1 MDILNGGY
9 RASDENDETAYLLA
23 SPANAEHLQKSIGQ
37 AKKGEVVSVSLDDI
51 WNLKFSDQSDKT

>member
-9 RASDENDETAYLLA
+9 KVSDETDETAYLLA